1 MNAMADLIIPYAG
14 PEPLR
19 APIERALQQ
28 VVDPELAMTIVDI
41 GLVVGIEVDDAAV
54 HVRLTMTSAA
64 CPVADLIVADV
75 ETELDRVLPPQL
87 ALDVELVWE
96 PAWTPERM
104 SPRARAFMGG

>member
-1 MNAMADLIIPYAG
+1 MTTMNDANFAYTG
-14 PEPLR
+14 PPALR
-19 APIERALQQ
+19 APIAAALQQ

-41 GLVVGIEVDDAAV
+41 GLVYGVDVDDAAV

-64 CPVADLIVADV
+64 CPVAGLIVADV
-75 ETELDRVLPPQL
+75 EAELDRVLPPQL

-96 PAWTPERM
+96 PAWTPARM